1 MRRVAGGLLCVGA
14 LLASGVPASS
24 AAAAKPKCASFRVSS
39 SHESN
44 RFTDIKPV
52 GVSCTTAHRVLRKW
66 ATIGSGGT
74 NPVFVCADQKT
85 SIKNVYAVKCTT
97 ATQVITALDAFNA
110 H

>member
-1 MRRVAGGLLCVGA
+1 MRRVAGGLLCAGA
-14 LLASGVPASS
+14 LLVSGVLASS

-52 GVSCTTAHRVLRKW
+52 GVSCTIAHRVLRKW

-74 NPVFVCADQKT
+74 NPVFVCSDQKT
-85 SIKNVYAVKCTT
+85 STKNVYAVKCTT